1 MYYDQCGVELSLGD
15 LVLLVDHQHIALSLI
30 SNGNRAY
37 AVATITKLWVEH
49 GQQFADIFLDRM
61 ENVTLVEA
69 FGHRDGRVLTED
81 LVLANSQ
88 GGTMVRLA
96 KDNKNIG
103 SEVAG
108 GRWLFISPTMALT
121 NNLVKYTKSNNYGT

>member
-15 LVLLVDHQHIALSLI
+15 RVLLVDQQHIALSLV
-30 SNGNRAY
+30 SNGNRSY
-37 AVATITKLWVEH
+37 AVATITKLWVEDA
-49 GQQFADIFLDRM
+49 QQFADIFLDRM

-69 FGHRDGRVLTED
+69 FGHGGGVLTED

-96 KDNKNIG
+96 KDNNTLAARWQ
-103 SEVAG
+103 VA
-108 GRWLFISPTMALT
+108 IYCPCHCT
-121 NNLVKYTKSNNYGT
+121 Y